1 MNTQFNPYVRQP
13 FYSPPI
19 TSGIVWVQ
27 GIEGAK
33 AYQLTP
39 NSNMILLDS
48 ENDGVMYIKIADNVG
63 MCTLRRFKYTETT
76 ETTPTAALDLD
87 EYVRKDELKKLLEEM
102 TKETNDEQSV
112 PATRRR
118 IFE

>member
-1 MNTQFNPYVRQP
+1 MDTQFNPYFRQQ
-13 FYSPPI
+13 FYSPPV

-39 NSNMILLDS
+39 NSNMILMDS
-48 ENDGVMYIKIADNVG
+48 ENDGTMYIKIADNVG
-63 MCTLRRFKYTETT
+63 MCTLRRFKYTELT
-76 ETTPTAALDLD
+76 ETAPTASLDMS
-87 EYVRKDELKKLLEEM
+87 EYVRKDELQKLLEEM
-102 TKETNDEQSV
+102 TKETKDEQSV
-112 PATRRR
+112 SATRRR